1 MNEVKNIRSMT
12 EATCSLS
19 LKIYENN
26 MNGKSSNEIS
36 FNSLFYYIY
45 SEVYLK
51 FVYLLNI

>member
-1 MNEVKNIRSMT
+1 MNE
-12 EATCSLS
+12 SLTLLAFI

-26 MNGKSSNEIS
+26 MNGKSSKEIS

-51 FVYLLNI
+51 FVYY

>member
-36 FNSLFYYIY
+36 FNSLF
-45 SEVYLK
+45 
-51 FVYLLNI
+51 LLHLFRSLSKICLSIK